1 MKIERINVWAL
12 ELPLARPY
20 SLSGGRLHFDRLDS
34 TLVRLDT
41 DEGVSGWGEACPWGS
56 TYLPAFARG
65 IRAGIE
71 ELAPAVL
78 GQDPRRTEVVYQAM
92 NKALPGHPYVKS
104 AIDMACW
111 DLAALSADR
120 PLCDLLGGRTAGE
133 VRLHSSIPSGTT
145 AQITDEIE
153 IARDQG
159 YTFHSVK
166 IGGDPDRDVERMRAI
181 DRHMAAGEELTFD
194 CNRSWLPSEAIAVL
208 NTNRDLNRV
217 VEQPCET
224 IEQHLQVRRN
234 VSQPLAID
242 ESLKTLGDLLR
253 IIETGACEVVG
264 LKLTR
269 VGGLSVARR
278 IRDLCIEAGISMNI
292 EDTGGTTLQATAAV
306 HLAQATPEPFR
317 RATWLCFD
325 KLTRNPV
332 DAGAVNRHGWTVA
345 PELPG
350 IGAVPDRDA
359 LGEPE
364 ARYLDRP

>member
-1 MKIERINVWAL
+1 MKITRISVWAL
-12 ELPLARPY
+12 KLPLTRPY
-20 SLSGGRLHFDRLDS
+20 SLAGGRLHFDRLDS

-71 ELAPAVL
+71 ELAPAIL
-78 GQDPRRTEVVYQAM
+78 GQDPCRTEVVYQAM
-92 NKALPGHPYVKS
+92 NKALPGHPYIKS

-111 DLAALSADR
+111 DLAALSAGR
-120 PLCDLLGGRTAGE
+120 PLCDLLGGRTAGR
-133 VRLHSSIPSGTT
+133 VRLHSSIPSGTP
-145 AQITDEIE
+145 AKIMDEIE
-153 IARDQG
+153 IARAHG

-166 IGGDPDRDVERMRAI
+166 IGGDCAGDIERMRFV
-181 DRHMAAGEELTFD
+181 DERMADFEELTFD
-194 CNRSWLPSEAIAVL
+194 CNRSWLPAEAITAL
-208 NTNRDLNRV
+208 NATRDLNRV

-234 VSQPLAID
+234 VTQTLAID
-242 ESLKTLGDLLR
+242 ESLKTLGDLLH
-253 IIETGACEVVG
+253 IVETGACEVAG

-278 IRDLCIEAGISMNI
+278 IRDLCIEAGIQLNI

-325 KLTRNPV
+325 KLTHNPV
-332 DAGAVNRHGWTVA
+332 DAGAVNQDGWTVA

-350 IGAVPDRDA
+350 IGAVPDVDA
-359 LGEPE
+359 LGEPI
-364 ARYLDRP
+364 AVYNPS